1 MHNEMTGGIKIEISL
16 NGQALTIL
24 GGMKGQ
30 HSPSAVNRGTKQT
43 VKMNPNSCRGAH
55 QGANS
60 CFVSTKIG
68 CSVLKGSNKGTP
80 KYLGTG

>member
-30 HSPSAVNRGTKQT
+30 PFPICYEERDQT
-43 VKMNPNSCRGAH
+43 NSKDEP
-55 QGANS
+55 QLMQ
-60 CFVSTKIG
+60 G
-68 CSVLKGSNKGTP
+68 CSPGGK
-80 KYLGTG
+80 